1 MSKKIYQPIV
11 IETTEKLIDILT
23 ETFFFEDYDLP
34 NKDFARQYLLD
45 KLTVKFIEGK
55 LDLEDGEIFTED
67 EFNTSLREIVAGTIL
82 YDLKE
87 KGLVESY
94 EDDNTEEMF
103 FLTEKGKKLIKDPE

>member
-1 MSKKIYQPIV
+1 MGKKIYQPIV
-11 IETTEKLIDILT
+11 IESTEQIIDILT
-23 ETFFFEDYDLP
+23 ETFFFEDYDLSS
-34 NKDFARQYLLD
+34 KEFARQYLLD
-45 KLTVKFIEGK
+45 KLTIKFIEGK

-67 EFNTSLREIVAGTIL
+67 EFNTSLREIVAGTML

-103 FLTEKGKKLIKDPE
+103 FLTDKVKKLLMYTE

>member
-11 IETTEKLIDILT
+11 IETTDKLIDILT
-23 ETFFFEDYDLP
+23 ETFFFEDYDLS

-45 KLTVKFIEGK
+45 KLTIKFIEGK
-55 LDLEDGEIFTED
+55 LDIEDGEIFTED
-67 EFNTSLREIVAGTIL
+67 EFNVCLREMVAGTIL

-87 KGLVESY
+87 KGFVESY
-94 EDDNTEEMF
+94 EDDDTEEMF